1 MLCLALSLVLLAVRS
16 QSHKKKEKKKKSTRE
31 RELSYFPA
39 VEVHSEGRGY
49 KILPLVLSLRF
60 K

>member
-1 MLCLALSLVLLAVRS
+1 MLCLALSLLLLAVRS
-16 QSHKKKEKKKKSTRE
+16 QSHKKKEKKKSTRE

-49 KILPLVLSLRF
+49 KILSPVLSLRF